1 MTIYVHRV
9 VKYNQINNLVTIPS
23 GILCNQYRDFSHCTT
38 ISIIEINTDAPTF
51 AAGTPNSLSLP
62 KALPG
67 DTPLLTVSADDADSG
82 NAGQVTY
89 HLAPAPY
96 ILPPNV
102 SDGVGVFS
110 INEASGLISLTV
122 PFESLSYTQFLLH
135 VEARDGGQTPK
146 KSTHLIVVELNNNS
160 LPTPTITAPPSTIRI
175 NENKESGSV
184 VYTINCT
191 EMYSINPVFTE
202 LTLAIEEGN
211 TNNTFELH
219 GDQLITTRPI
229 DYERFAAFNL
239 NISCTNAFNR
249 SDTVIETI
257 VVINLNDNPFQF
269 QSVTYTAQLYENVT
283 RGELVVTVEAFDA
296 DTPDATIGYYM
307 ADHSSYRDLF
317 SVNETTGQVRVDGV
331 LMTPFDREIR
341 DNYTLLLTA
350 ILYNDD
356 NNVAF
361 TAETT
366 VKIEILDVNDFTPL
380 FSRDLY
386 LSSNLSQSNSYPDT
400 VLYVSAVDRD
410 LYQNGQVNYSI
421 QNNQYFYVN
430 YVTGEIYIATAS
442 IERGNYILQVNATD
456 GGTPSLIGTTLIDI
470 YVRPTPEEIRFL
482 QKHYFFNFPENKG
495 PGSKIGTVSAI
506 LYDIY
511 NVSIDEGSAAES
523 ISYRITGSSS
533 TFFLNSQ
540 NGELFLKT
548 LVDYEAESVYLF
560 DIIAT
565 LPDFPSVPVATTRIR
580 ITLQDINDN
589 DPVFKPSMYSKV
601 IYEDTVIGWT
611 VLTVSATDK
620 DKNGE
625 QVVTYALEEGFSGP
639 FSINATSGE
648 IVVSSSLQSP
658 KDFHFHVVATDAG
671 EPSLTS
677 EAVVYIS
684 VARRSTV
691 HPVLNSTLYL
701 FSIPESYDSNNVIGT
716 IGAITEGNRSVT
728 EEDGLG
734 FRLRQPGYESV
745 VDTPFSINTNTGAVT
760 VMSPYTFNYESQM
773 EYVFY
778 VELYNVTNTTV
789 VFDSTPVVVKIL
801 DINDNIPTFSEESY
815 NISIPL
821 STSSGTSILS
831 VSATDED
838 SGSNSE
844 ILYSLSSSTLGFHV
858 DSVTGVITVANTT
871 LISGDYHVTITAK
884 DKGDPVK
891 SSTINVDITVLPEPS
906 QVIVFS
912 KSNYTF
918 EVVENSG
925 ISTSVG
931 TVSISEVL
939 NQTFS
944 VGDVTFGFK
953 ESQSCFSIE
962 ANSGIIHITCS
973 NLDRETQSS
982 YNVIVVA
989 SAPNG
994 LKAEVSVRVTIGDK
1008 NDEAPQ
1014 FDRDVYTKVI
1024 YSNYNGSSILLQ
1036 PVVTD
1041 RDQGS
1046 NAVTRFNL
1054 SSSDPTVFNI
1064 FKVNSNTGDI
1074 VLAFKNG
1081 SLPLG
1086 DFSFYI
1092 NAFDTQDS
1100 SLFNTALVLITVI
1113 EPAPKVLAF
1122 SQSSLV
1128 FSVPENSPG
1137 GTLVG
1142 TLQLQTPTPINPK
1155 DYIGNLHFEIL
1166 SGEGADYFHIM
1177 DANATMILVNNLL
1190 DREVSESHV
1199 ILVQASFQEFHVT
1212 ASAYITIE
1220 VTDKNDNAPAFN
1232 QTLYVASINTT
1243 SQSNT
1248 AVITVHADDDDI
1260 GINELITYSL
1270 TNTTPYFTIQS
1281 STGLILT
1288 SISPIPEDHY
1298 KLIVVAED
1306 GGVPSL
1312 TSTSVVSVTVEIPLP
1327 ESISFVLD
1335 SYTFSIPENSPAGTY
1350 MGTVSIAQDSSALD
1364 TLLFSFVTPSDQ
1376 TLAGHL
1382 NDFHLDPLSG
1392 NISTLTSI
1400 DREQFTGGQVKV
1412 KAQLP
1417 SEPTLSATATLNL
1430 VINDINDN
1438 KPLFTESIYTA
1449 SATEGSINTASTIL
1463 QVQASDNDEGTN
1475 ADIIYQ
1481 ITTPDANFNIG
1492 QTSGNIK
1499 AKNSNLNDGIYHIT
1513 VLAQDGGSPS
1523 LNGTAEVL
1531 ITIYA
1536 PIPSGVAFKHTAYQ
1550 FNGSESLPAGSN
1562 LGTVALKTID
1572 LSYVTSIQYSV
1583 ASGFV
1588 MVTAADSLLMPSLYN
1603 VIEFDYENTTE
1614 YSLTVAAVVHLTGV
1628 AINSATATT
1637 VIKLGI
1643 RDENDNIPVFENQP
1657 QNGVYSASIQENSPA
1672 SLSVIDL
1679 TVSDA
1684 DSDSNSDI
1692 EFSLENTFGDRFK
1705 VVKNGNNGQVQTGT
1719 IQIDRETDPDFL
1731 LVVIATDGGSPA
1743 LSSRAHLL
1751 VSVLDVNDNKPELI
1765 SNNNFNY
1772 YFPEEQKENVVLF
1785 TVLANDVD
1793 ISSVLTFNIS
1803 GGNNLFQ
1810 INSNGQVSSTVQLDS
1825 DSGPSEYELTVTVSD
1840 GKYDTEKTLY
1850 VHLTDVP
1857 NDNRPVFVD
1866 FPFSL
1871 QIAPTIQA
1879 GTNVTYIRAIDA
1891 DGDDLTYTI
1900 NTVTNLFV
1908 INSKTGLL
1916 TKIGTTNLNP
1926 GATIKLLIQVTDDS
1940 PYTLVTTATCTLQVL
1955 KDLEFLKETYIFDL
1969 PENNQAGATVGSV
1982 SITDTSLTLQTTF
1995 TFEGSTYHDYFE
2007 LTKQSDRIDLRVLT
2021 QLDYDGPYLHSFSF
2035 FIKAEADGYVS
2046 SRTHI
2051 TVNIIDINDNSPI
2064 FTDSHRKFTVQ
2075 DSVSVRTKIGN
2086 VNVTDADSGSNS
2098 VITFSI
2104 TGSTS
2109 FFHIDNAT
2117 GALYTDNL
2125 LSDAPSEVT
2134 LHILAKDG
2142 GTPSRTST
2150 TSYTIYVNKS
2160 GSSSLGIT
2168 IGVVTLSILVPIMFV
2183 IVCVLAVLLS
2193 MKKRERVKRKK

>member
-1 MTIYVHRV
+1 MT
-9 VKYNQINNLVTIPS
+9 T
-23 GILCNQYRDFSHCTT
+23 
-38 ISIIEINTDAPTF
+38 SIIEINTYTPTF
-51 AAGTPNSLSLP
+51 AAGTPNTLSLP

-67 DTPLLTVSADDADSG
+67 GTPLLRVSADDADSG

-89 HLAPAPY
+89 HLAAAPY
-96 ILPPNV
+96 ILPPNI

-110 INEASGLISLTV
+110 IDEASGLISLTV
-122 PFESLSYTQFLLH
+122 PFESLPYTQFLLH
-135 VEARDGGQTPK
+135 VEARDGTQTPK
-146 KSTHLIVVELNNNS
+146 KSSHLIVVELNNNS
-160 LPTPTITAPPSTIRI
+160 LPTPTITTPPSTIRI
-175 NENKESGSV
+175 NENKPSGSV

-191 EMYSINPVFTE
+191 ELYSINPVFTE

-211 TNNTFELH
+211 TNNTFELQ

-249 SDTVIETI
+249 TDIVIETI
-257 VVINLNDNPFQF
+257 VVINLNDNPFHF
-269 QSVTYTAQLYENVT
+269 QSVTYTVQLYENIT

-296 DTPDATIGYYM
+296 DTPNATIGYYM
-307 ADHSSYRDLF
+307 ADNSSYRDLF
-317 SVNETTGQVRVDGV
+317 SVNETTGKVIVDGV
-331 LMTPFDREIR
+331 LMTPFDREMR
-341 DNYTLLLTA
+341 DNYTLLLMA

-356 NNVAF
+356 NSVAY

-366 VKIEILDVNDFTPL
+366 VEIEILDVNDFTPL
-380 FSRDLY
+380 FSRSLY

-400 VLYVSAVDRD
+400 VLYVSAIDRD
-410 LYQNGQVNYSI
+410 LYQNGRVNYSI
-421 QNNQYFYVN
+421 QSNPYFYIN
-430 YVTGEIYIATAS
+430 YVTGEIYVATAS

-456 GGTPSLIGTTLIDI
+456 GGSPSLIGTTLIDI

-482 QKHYFFNFPENKG
+482 QKHYFFSFPENKG

-523 ISYRITGSSS
+523 ISYHITGGSD
-533 TFFLNSQ
+533 TFFVSSQ
-540 NGELFLKT
+540 SGELFLKS
-548 LVDYEAESVYLF
+548 LVDYEAESVYLL

-565 LPDFPSVPVATTRIR
+565 LRDFPSVPIATTRVR
-580 ITLQDINDN
+580 LTLQDINDN
-589 DPVFKPSMYSKV
+589 DPVFKPSIYSKV
-601 IYEDTVIGWT
+601 IHEDTVVGWT

-620 DKNGE
+620 DENGE
-625 QVVTYALEEGFSGP
+625 QVITYALEEGFGGP
-639 FSINATSGE
+639 FTINATSGD

-658 KDFHFHVVATDAG
+658 KDFHFQVVATDTG
-671 EPSLTS
+671 EPSLMS

-684 VARRSTV
+684 IARRSTI

-701 FSIPESYDSNNVIGT
+701 FSIPESYASNNVIGS

-728 EEDGLG
+728 EADGLG

-745 VDTPFSINTNTGAVT
+745 VDIPFSINTNTGAVT
-760 VMSPYTFNYESQM
+760 ITTPYTFNYESQM
-773 EYVFY
+773 EYIFY
-778 VELYNVTNTTV
+778 VELYNVTNTTM

-801 DINDNIPTFSEESY
+801 DINDNTPVFSEEFY
-815 NISIPL
+815 KISIPF
-821 STSSGTSILS
+821 STSSGTSILT
-831 VSATDED
+831 VSATDKD

-871 LISGDYHVTITAK
+871 LISGDYRVTITAK

-906 QVIVFS
+906 QIIIFS

-918 EVVENSG
+918 EVVENSE
-925 ISTSVG
+925 ILTLVG
-931 TVSISEVL
+931 TVSISEVV

-953 ESQSCFSIE
+953 EPQSCFSID
-962 ANSGIIHITCS
+962 ANSGIIRITCS
-973 NLDRETQSS
+973 NLDHETQSS
-982 YNVIVVA
+982 YNFLVVA

-994 LKAEVSVRVTIGDK
+994 LKAEVSVQVTIGDE

-1014 FDRDVYTKVI
+1014 FDRDVYVKVI

-1036 PVVTD
+1036 PLVTD
-1041 RDQGS
+1041 RDEGS

-1074 VLAFKNG
+1074 VLAFNNG

-1100 SLFNTALVLITVI
+1100 SIFNTALVLITVV

-1142 TLQLQTPTPINPK
+1142 TLQLQTPMPINPK

-1243 SQSNT
+1243 SQINT

-1270 TNTTPYFTIQS
+1270 TNTTPYFTIQP
-1281 STGLILT
+1281 STGFILT

-1312 TSTSVVSVTVEIPLP
+1312 TSTSVVSVTVETPLP
-1327 ESISFVLD
+1327 ESISFVSD
-1335 SYTFSIPENSPAGTY
+1335 SYTFSIQENSPAGTY
-1350 MGTVSIAQDSSALD
+1350 VGTVSIAQDSSALD

-1382 NDFHLDPLSG
+1382 NDFHLDPISG
-1392 NISTLTSI
+1392 NISTLASI
-1400 DREQFTGGQVKV
+1400 DREQFSGGQVKV

-1417 SEPTLSATATLNL
+1417 SEPTLSATATVNL
-1430 VINDINDN
+1430 VINDMNDN
-1438 KPLFTESIYTA
+1438 KPLFTDSIYTA

-1463 QVQASDNDEGTN
+1463 QVQASDSDEGIN
-1475 ADIIYQ
+1475 ADITYQ
-1481 ITTPDANFNIG
+1481 ITTLNADFNID

-1513 VLAQDGGSPS
+1513 VIAQDGGSPS

-1531 ITIYA
+1531 VTIYA
-1536 PIPSGVAFKHTAYQ
+1536 PIPSGIAFQYAAYQ
-1550 FNGSESLPAGSN
+1550 FSGSESLPVGTKLA
-1562 LGTVALKTID
+1562 TVAFKTID
-1572 LSYVTSIQYSV
+1572 LTYVTSIQYSYNT
-1583 ASGFV
+1583 SGFV
-1588 MVTAADSLLMPSLYN
+1588 MVTTPDTLLMPSLYN
-1603 VIEFDYENTTE
+1603 LIEFDHENITDYFVKVT
-1614 YSLTVAAVVHLTGV
+1614 AAVYLTGV

-1637 VIKLGI
+1637 LIKLRI
-1643 RDENDNIPVFENQP
+1643 TDENDNIPVFENQP
-1657 QNGVYSASIQENSPA
+1657 PNGIYSASIHENSPA
-1672 SLSVIDL
+1672 SLSIIDL
-1679 TVSDA
+1679 SVSDA
-1684 DSDSNSDI
+1684 DSGTNSYI
-1692 EFSLENTFGDRFK
+1692 EFTLEDTYGDRFK
-1705 VVKNGNNGQVQTGT
+1705 VVKNGNNGQVQTST
-1719 IQIDRETDPDFL
+1719 TQIDRETDPDFQ
-1731 LVVIATDGGSPA
+1731 LVVIATDSGSPP
-1743 LSSRAHLL
+1743 LSSTAHLL
-1751 VSVLDVNDNKPELI
+1751 VNILDVNDNKPDLI

-1772 YFPEEQKENVVLF
+1772 YFPEEQKKNVVLF

-1793 ISSVLTFNIS
+1793 LNSVLTFSIS
-1803 GGNNLFQ
+1803 GGNDQFQ
-1810 INSNGQVSSTVQLDS
+1810 INSNGEVSSTVQLDS
-1825 DSGPSEYELTVTVSD
+1825 DNGPSEYELIVTVSD
-1840 GKYDTEKTLY
+1840 GKYNSEKTLHA
-1850 VHLTDVP
+1850 HLINVP
-1857 NDNRPVFVD
+1857 NDNRPEFVD

-1871 QIAPTIQA
+1871 QIAPTIPA
-1879 GTNVTYIRAIDA
+1879 GTNVTYITATDA
-1891 DGDDLTYTI
+1891 DGDDLIYSI
-1900 NTVTNLFV
+1900 YNETNQFV

-1916 TKIGTTNLNP
+1916 TKTGSTYLNP

-1940 PYTLVTTATCTLQVL
+1940 LYTLVTTATCTLEVL
-1955 KDLEFLKETYIFDL
+1955 RDLGFSKEMYIFDL
-1969 PENNQAGATVGSV
+1969 PENNQPGTTVGSL

-1995 TFEGSTYHDYFE
+1995 TLEGSTYRDYFD
-2007 LTKQSDRIDLRVLT
+2007 LIKQSDQVYLRVLT
-2021 QLDYDGPYLHSFSF
+2021 QLDYDGPNLHSFSF
-2035 FIKAEADGYVS
+2035 SIKAVAEGYLS
-2046 SRTHI
+2046 SISHI
-2051 TVNIIDINDNSPI
+2051 TVNIIDVNDNSPI
-2064 FTDSHRKFTVQ
+2064 FTDSHRKFTIQ
-2075 DSVSVRTKIGN
+2075 DSVPVRTKIGN

-2104 TGSTS
+2104 TDSTS
-2109 FFHIDNAT
+2109 FFYIDATT

-2134 LHILAKDG
+2134 LRILAKDG
-2142 GTPSRTST
+2142 GTPSRNT
-2150 TSYTIYVNKS
+2150 TASYTIYVSKS
-2160 GSSSLGIT
+2160 GDNGLGIV
-2168 IGVVTLSILVPIMFV
+2168 IGVVILSILVLIMFV

>member
-1 MTIYVHRV
+1 M
-9 VKYNQINNLVTIPS
+9 
-23 GILCNQYRDFSHCTT
+23 T
-38 ISIIEINTDAPTF
+38 ISIIEINTYAPTF
-51 AAGTPNSLSLP
+51 AAGIPNSLSLP
-62 KALPG
+62 QALPG
-67 DTPLLTVSADDADSG
+67 GTPLLIVSADDADSG

-89 HLAPAPY
+89 HLAPALY
-96 ILPPNV
+96 ILPPNI
-102 SDGVGVFS
+102 SDGVGIFS
-110 INEASGLISLTV
+110 INEASGLLSLTV
-122 PFESLSYTQFLLH
+122 AFESLSYTQFLLH
-135 VEARDGGQTPK
+135 VEARDGAQNPK

-175 NENKESGSV
+175 NENKASGSV

-202 LTLAIEEGN
+202 LMLAIEEGN
-211 TNNTFELH
+211 INNTFELH

-229 DYERFAAFNL
+229 DYEQFAAFNL

-249 SDTVIETI
+249 TDTVIETI

-269 QSVTYTAQLYENVT
+269 QSATYMAQLYENVT

-296 DTPDATIGYYM
+296 DTPDANIGYYM

-317 SVNETTGQVRVDGV
+317 SVNETTGKVRVDGAS
-331 LMTPFDREIR
+331 MTPFDREMR

-350 ILYNDD
+350 FLYND
-356 NNVAF
+356 NNSILF

-366 VKIEILDVNDFTPL
+366 IEIEILDVNDFTPL

-386 LSSNLSQSNSYPDT
+386 LSLNLSQSNSYPDT

-410 LYQNGQVNYSI
+410 LYQNGRVNYSI
-421 QNNQYFYVN
+421 QNNLYFYIN
-430 YVTGEIYIATAS
+430 YVTGEVYVATAS
-442 IERGNYILQVNATD
+442 IERGNYVLQVNATD
-456 GGTPSLIGTTLIDI
+456 GGSPSLIGTALIDI

-482 QKHYFFNFPENKG
+482 QKHYFFSFPENKG
-495 PGSKIGTVSAI
+495 PGSKVGKVSAI

-523 ISYRITGSSS
+523 ISYHIAGGSDA
-533 TFFLNSQ
+533 FFLNSQ

-548 LVDYEAESVYLF
+548 LLDYEAQPVYLL
-560 DIIAT
+560 DIVAT
-565 LPDFPSVPVATTRIR
+565 LPDFPSVPVATTRVR
-580 ITLQDINDN
+580 LTLQDINDN

-601 IYEDTVIGWT
+601 IYEDTVVGWT

-620 DKNGE
+620 DENGE
-625 QVVTYALEEGFSGP
+625 QVVIYAFEEGFSGP
-639 FSINATSGE
+639 FSINSTSGE

-658 KDFHFHVVATDAG
+658 KDFHFHVVATDTG

-716 IGAITEGNRSVT
+716 VGAITEGNRSVT
-728 EEDGLG
+728 EADGLG

-745 VDTPFSINTNTGAVT
+745 VDIPFSINTNTGAVT
-760 VMSPYTFNYESQM
+760 VMSPYTFNYESQT
-773 EYVFY
+773 EYIFY
-778 VELYNVTNTTV
+778 VELYNVTNTTM

-801 DINDNIPTFSEESY
+801 DINDNTPAFSEESY
-815 NISIPL
+815 KTSIPH

-831 VSATDED
+831 VLATDKD

-891 SSTINVDITVLPEPS
+891 SSTIDVDITVLPEPS
-906 QVIVFS
+906 QVIIFS
-912 KSNYTF
+912 KPNYTF

-925 ISTSVG
+925 ISTLVG
-931 TVSISEVL
+931 TVSISEVV

-953 ESQSCFSIE
+953 ESQSQSCFSID
-962 ANSGIIHITCS
+962 ANSGIIRVTCS

-982 YNVIVVA
+982 YNVLVVA

-994 LKAEVSVRVTIGDK
+994 LKAEVSVQVNIGDE

-1014 FDRDVYTKVI
+1014 FDRDVYSKVI
-1024 YSNYNGSSILLQ
+1024 YSNYNGSSILLR

-1041 RDQGS
+1041 RDEGS
-1046 NAVTRFNL
+1046 NAVARFNL

-1074 VLAFKNG
+1074 ILAFKNG

-1100 SLFNTALVLITVI
+1100 SLFNTALVLVTVV
-1113 EPAPKVLAF
+1113 EPAPKVLVF

-1128 FSVPENSPG
+1128 LSVPENSPG

-1142 TLQLQTPTPINPK
+1142 ILQLQTPMPINPK

-1166 SGEGADYFHIM
+1166 SGEGADYFHII

-1220 VTDKNDNAPAFN
+1220 VMDKNDNAPAFN

-1248 AVITVHADDDDI
+1248 PVITVHADDDDI
-1260 GINELITYSL
+1260 GVNKLITYSL
-1270 TNTTPYFTIQS
+1270 TNTTPYFNIHP

-1327 ESISFVLD
+1327 ESISFVSD
-1335 SYTFSIPENSPAGTY
+1335 TYTFSIQENSPAGTY

-1364 TLLFSFVTPSDQ
+1364 TLLFSFVIPSDQ

-1382 NDFHLDPLSG
+1382 NDFHLDPFSG
-1392 NISTLTSI
+1392 NISTLAPI
-1400 DREQFTGGQVKV
+1400 DREQFNGGQVKV

-1430 VINDINDN
+1430 VINDMNDN

-1463 QVQASDNDEGTN
+1463 QVQASDSDEGTN
-1475 ADIIYQ
+1475 ADVTYQ
-1481 ITTPDANFNIG
+1481 ITTLNAEFNIG

-1536 PIPSGVAFKHTAYQ
+1536 PIPSGIAFQYAAYE
-1550 FNGSESLPAGSN
+1550 FKRSESLPAGTN
-1562 LGTVALKTID
+1562 LATVSLKTID

-1588 MVTAADSLLMPSLYN
+1588 MVTAPDSVLMTSLYN
-1603 VIEFDYENTTE
+1603 VIEFDYENKTQ
-1614 YSLTVAAVVHLTGV
+1614 YFLTITAAVHLTGA

-1637 VIKLGI
+1637 LIKLKI
-1643 RDENDNIPVFENQP
+1643 IDENDNIPVFENQP

-1672 SLSVIDL
+1672 SLSIIDL

-1684 DSDSNSDI
+1684 DSGSNSNI
-1692 EFSLENTFGDRFK
+1692 EFTLENTFGGRFK

-1719 IQIDRETDPDFL
+1719 TQIDRETNPDFL

-1743 LSSRAHLL
+1743 LSSTAHLL
-1751 VSVLDVNDNKPELI
+1751 VNVLDVNDNKPELI

-1772 YFPEEQKENVVLF
+1772 YFPEEQKKNIVLF

-1793 ISSVLTFNIS
+1793 SSSVLTFNIS
-1803 GGNNLFQ
+1803 GGNDQFQ

-1825 DSGPSEYELTVTVSD
+1825 DNGPSEYELIVTVSD
-1840 GKYDTEKTLY
+1840 GKYTSEKTLY
-1850 VHLTDVP
+1850 LHLIDVP
-1857 NDNRPVFVD
+1857 NDNRPEFVD

-1879 GTNVTYIRAIDA
+1879 GTNVTYITAVDA
-1891 DGDDLTYTI
+1891 DGDDLTYKI
-1900 NTVTNLFV
+1900 NTETNLFV

-1916 TKIGTTNLNP
+1916 TKIGTANLIP

-1955 KDLEFLKETYIFDL
+1955 KDLEFLKETYVFDL
-1969 PENNQAGATVGSV
+1969 PENNQPSVTVGSV

-1995 TFEGSTYHDYFE
+1995 TFEGSTYHNYFE
-2007 LTKQSDRIDLRVLT
+2007 LTKQSDKIDLRVLT
-2021 QLDYDGPYLHSFSF
+2021 QLDYDGPSLHSFSF
-2035 FIKAEADGYVS
+2035 FIKAEANGYVS

-2051 TVNIIDINDNSPI
+2051 TVNVIDVNDNSPI
-2064 FTDSHRKFTVQ
+2064 FTDSQRKITVQ
-2075 DSVSVRTKIGN
+2075 DSVPVRTKIGN

-2104 TGSTS
+2104 TDSTS
-2109 FFHIDNAT
+2109 FFHIDAAT
-2117 GALYTDNL
+2117 GGLYTDSL

-2134 LHILAKDG
+2134 LRILAEDG
-2142 GTPSRTST
+2142 GTPSRSST
-2150 TSYTIYVNKS
+2150 TTYIIYVNKS
-2160 GSSSLGIT
+2160 GDNNLGIT
-2168 IGVVTLSILVPIMFV
+2168 IGVVILSILVLIMFV

-2193 MKKRERVKRKK
+2193 MKRRERVKRKK